1 LQALYNKYTFVFIY
15 LNYNLY
21 IRAFRWAVHGAP
33 KAGSFRP
40 NPLGGAKCNA
50 KTNNRNL
57 AAQKNEPRAE
67 KRGPRWGPEE
77 PGAKSQKP
85 RLDHI

>member
-1 LQALYNKYTFVFIY
+1 MASSWGPKSQFIP
-15 LNYNLY
+15 
-21 IRAFRWAVHGAP
+21 AE
-33 KAGSFRP
+33 SF
-40 NPLGGAKCNA
+40 GGAKCNA

-57 AAQKNEPRAE
+57 AARKNEPRAE